1 MRGSGRA
8 LVVMLAAVVAAV
20 ALPAPALAA
29 KPKKKPLVEI
39 RRTAY
44 GVPHIQARNWRDLG
58 YGYGWAFAQD
68 NICTIA
74 ESYVT
79 VAAER
84 SRWFGAE
91 NTWNFRA
98 N

>member
-1 MRGSGRA
+1 
-8 LVVMLAAVVAAV
+8 MLAAVVAAV

-58 YGYGWAFAQD
+58 YGYG
-68 NICTIA
+68 
-74 ESYVT
+74 
-79 VAAER
+79 
-84 SRWFGAE
+84 
-91 NTWNFRA
+91 
-98 N
+98 